1 LFPKYFPVPFNN
13 FNQLKTLKIA
23 IQKSGRLNEKSVEIL
38 KNCGL
43 SFENYKSSLISTVT
57 NFPLEILFLRDDD
70 IPEYVQDGIAD
81 LGIVGENVITEVNA
95 DVTYLQKLGFGKC
108 TLKIAI
114 PNESEITDISG
125 LEGKAIAT
133 SYPVILEKYL
143 ADNNVNA
150 VVRTISGS
158 VEIGPGL
165 GLSDAICDIV
175 STGGTLKSNG
185 LKPFAEVMKSEAVL
199 IGKKGIEL
207 NEDVIELLQ
216 RIRSVLRAKETK
228 YVVLNV
234 AKSNLEKVVSLLP
247 GVKSPTIVPLFE
259 EDWVAVHSVIAEQD
273 FWEKINSLKAAGAEG
288 IVVMPIE
295 KIIS

>member
-1 LFPKYFPVPFNN
+1 M
-13 FNQLKTLKIA
+13 KTLKIA

-43 SFENYKSSLISTVT
+43 SFENYKSSLISTVS

-81 LGIVGENVITEVNA
+81 LGIVGENVITESGAQVS
-95 DVTYLQKLGFGKC
+95 YLQKLSFGKC
-108 TLKIAI
+108 TLKIAV
-114 PNESEITDISG
+114 PNNSDITEISE

-143 ADNNVNA
+143 LENNVNA
-150 VVRTISGS
+150 QVRTISGS

-199 IGKKGIEL
+199 IGREGAEFEPEVL
-207 NEDVIELLQ
+207 ELLQ
-216 RIRSVLRAKETK
+216 RVRSVLRAKETK

-234 AKSNLEKVVSLLP
+234 AKTNLEKVVALLS
-247 GVKSPTIVPLFE
+247 GVKSPTVVPLFDE
-259 EDWVAVHSVIAEQD
+259 GWVALHSVIAEQD
-273 FWEKINSLKAAGAEG
+273 FWEKINALKAAGAEG
-288 IVVMPIE
+288 IVVMPME
-295 KIIS
+295 KIIV

>member
-1 LFPKYFPVPFNN
+1 
-13 FNQLKTLKIA
+13 LKTLKIA

-43 SFENYKSSLISTVT
+43 SFENYKSSLISTVS

-81 LGIVGENVITEVNA
+81 LGIVGENVITESGAQVS
-95 DVTYLQKLGFGKC
+95 YLQKLSFGKC
-108 TLKIAI
+108 TLKIAV
-114 PNESEITDISG
+114 PNNSDITEISE

-143 ADNNVNA
+143 RENNVNA
-150 VVRTISGS
+150 QVRTISGS

-199 IGKKGIEL
+199 IGREGAEFEPEVL
-207 NEDVIELLQ
+207 ELLQ
-216 RIRSVLRAKETK
+216 RVRSVLRAKETK

-234 AKSNLEKVVSLLP
+234 AKTNLEKVVALLP
-247 GVKSPTIVPLFE
+247 GVKSPTVVPLFDE
-259 EDWVAVHSVIAEQD
+259 GWVALHSVIAEQD
-273 FWEKINSLKAAGAEG
+273 FWEKINALKAAGAEG
-288 IVVMPIE
+288 IVVMPME
-295 KIIS
+295 KIIV

>member
-1 LFPKYFPVPFNN
+1 
-13 FNQLKTLKIA
+13 LKTLKIA

-43 SFENYKSSLISTVT
+43 SFENYKSSLISTVS

-81 LGIVGENVITEVNA
+81 LGIVGENVITEAGAQVG
-95 DVTYLQKLGFGKC
+95 YLQKLGFGKC

-114 PNESEITDISG
+114 PNESTLIDISG

-133 SYPVILEKYL
+133 TYPVILQNYL
-143 ADNNVNA
+143 NENNVNA
-150 VVRTISGS
+150 DIRTISGS

-199 IGKKGIEL
+199 IGRKGAEFNPEVL
-207 NEDVIELLQ
+207 ELLQ
-216 RIRSVLRAKETK
+216 RIRSVLKAKETK

-234 AKSNLEKVVSLLP
+234 AKTNLEKVVNLLP

-259 EDWVAVHSVIAEQD
+259 EGWVALHSVIAEQD
-273 FWEKINSLKAAGAEG
+273 FWEKINALKAAGAEG

-295 KIIS
+295 KIII

>member
-1 LFPKYFPVPFNN
+1 
-13 FNQLKTLKIA
+13 LKTLKIA

-43 SFENYKSSLISTVT
+43 SFENYKSSLISTVS

-81 LGIVGENVITEVNA
+81 LGIVGENVITESGAQVG
-95 DVTYLQKLGFGKC
+95 YLQKLGFGKC

-114 PNESEITDISG
+114 PHNSMITDISG
-125 LEGKAIAT
+125 LDGKVIAT
-133 SYPVILEKYL
+133 SYPVILQNYL
-143 ADNNVNA
+143 NENEVQADI
-150 VVRTISGS
+150 RTISGS

-199 IGKKGIEL
+199 IGRKGAEFNPEVL
-207 NEDVIELLQ
+207 ELLQ
-216 RIRSVLRAKETK
+216 RIRSVLKAKETK

-234 AKSNLEKVVSLLP
+234 AKANLEKVVNLLP

-259 EDWVAVHSVIAEQD
+259 EGWVALHSVIAEQD
-273 FWEKINSLKAAGAEG
+273 FWEKINALKAAGAEG

-295 KIIS
+295 KIII

>member
-1 LFPKYFPVPFNN
+1 M
-13 FNQLKTLKIA
+13 KTLKIA

-43 SFENYKSSLISTVT
+43 SFENYKSSLIATVA

-81 LGIVGENVITEVNA
+81 LGIVGENVIIEAGAEVS
-95 DVTYLQKLGFGKC
+95 YLQPLGFGKC

-114 PNESEITDISG
+114 QSTSTITK
-125 LEGKAIAT
+125 LAELNGKAIAT
-133 SYPVILEKYL
+133 SYPVILQKYL
-143 ADNNVNA
+143 SENNVDAQIRN
-150 VVRTISGS
+150 ISGS

-165 GLSDAICDIV
+165 GLSDAIFDIV

-185 LKPFAEVMKSEAVL
+185 LKPFKNVMDSEAVL
-199 IGKKGIEL
+199 ICSKGMEHNPEVLEL
-207 NEDVIELLQ
+207 MQ
-216 RIRSVLRAKETK
+216 RIKSVLRAKATK

-234 AKSNLEKVVSLLP
+234 EKSKLQAVVDLLP

-259 EDWVAVHSVIAEQD
+259 EGWVAVHSVIAEQD
-273 FWEKINSLKAAGAEG
+273 FWEKINSLKTAGAEG

-295 KIIS
+295 KIIT

>member
-1 LFPKYFPVPFNN
+1 V
-13 FNQLKTLKIA
+13 KTLKIA

-81 LGIVGENVITEVNA
+81 LGIVGENVIIEAGA
-95 DVTYLQKLGFGKC
+95 DVSYLQPLGFGKC
-108 TLKIAI
+108 TLKIAVQ
-114 PNESEITDISG
+114 STSTITE
-125 LEGKAIAT
+125 LAELNGKAIAT
-133 SYPVILEKYL
+133 SYPVILQKYL
-143 ADNNVNA
+143 SENNVDAQIRN
-150 VVRTISGS
+150 ISGS

-165 GLSDAICDIV
+165 GLSDAIFDIV

-185 LKPFAEVMKSEAVL
+185 LKPFKNVMDSEAVL
-199 IGKKGIEL
+199 ICSKGMESNPEIIEL
-207 NEDVIELLQ
+207 MQ
-216 RIRSVLRAKETK
+216 RIQSVLRAKATK

-234 AKSNLEKVVSLLP
+234 EKTKLQAVVDLLP

-259 EDWVAVHSVIAEQD
+259 EGWVAVHSVIAEQD
-273 FWEKINSLKAAGAEG
+273 FWEKINSLKAAGAQG

-295 KIIS
+295 KIIT